1 MAKRISQ
8 VQRVLNTDVQKLEKM
23 TRAELAHEV
32 SIVASAANK
41 RIRRLEK
48 EGFTGDISTPALS
61 YTMRHGGTFSVKGK
75 NETELLNELKRAKG
89 FLGAQTSTVRGA
101 KKSISKMNEML
112 SKRQEQITGTKTN
125 YEMTKEELAEYWK
138 AVDRLRELQPS
149 TFNAKCLEYEGK
161 IKGYIERGRTGRQ
174 AASYVN
180 RLLEKTKQEAK
191 QKANEIDE
199 EMRKYG
205 ENELGNN
212 NL

>member
-8 VQRVLNTDVQKLEKM
+8 VQRVLNTDVQKLEQM

-32 SIVASAANK
+32 SILVSAANK

-61 YTMRHGGTFSVKGK
+61 YTMRHGGMFSVKGK
-75 NETELLNELKRAKG
+75 NETQLLNELKRAKG
-89 FLGAQTSTVRGA
+89 FINAKTSTVRGA
-101 KKSISKMNEML
+101 NKSIEEMNKML
-112 SKRQEQITGTKTN
+112 SN
-125 YEMTKEELAEYWK
+125 YEEVNTGKKVERQMTKEELAQYWR

-149 TFNAKCLEYEGK
+149 TFNAKCLEYKSK
-161 IKGYIERGRTGRQ
+161 IRGYVKRGRTGRQ
-174 AASYVN
+174 TASYVN
-180 RLLEKTKQEAK
+180 RMIEKSKQEIK
-191 QKANEIDE
+191 QKASDIDE